1 MCNISEDLYSTEASF
16 INDHLWIMN
25 TSWTIIIIIIIIVVV
40 IDLFS
45 VFSMGCFNNSHI
57 CNYIFCVNYVIF
69 MLLENEPS
77 IRKTGNL
84 SLKKIVLFPK
94 KNYKFCFF

>member
-1 MCNISEDLYSTEASF
+1 
-16 INDHLWIMN
+16 
-25 TSWTIIIIIIIIVVV
+25 
-40 IDLFS
+40 
-45 VFSMGCFNNSHI
+45 MGCFNNSHI

-84 SLKKIVLFPK
+84 SLKKIALFPK